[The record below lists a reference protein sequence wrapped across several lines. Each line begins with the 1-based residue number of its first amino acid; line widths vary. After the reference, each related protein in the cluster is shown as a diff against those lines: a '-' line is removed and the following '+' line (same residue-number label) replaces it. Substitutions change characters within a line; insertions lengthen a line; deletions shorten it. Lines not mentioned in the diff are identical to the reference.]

1 MPQIQLSDQLY
12 KEAQRRAHEAGFSTV
27 DEFIADQLENNFSDQ
42 QENFDDRFTPEVL
55 AHLDEISADIKAGGK
70 TYSMEEVDQHLE
82 KKRQEWL
89 RNHAR

>member
-1 MPQIQLSDQLY
+1 MPQIQISDQLY

>member
-1 MPQIQLSDQLY
+1 MPQIRLSDQLY

-27 DEFIADQLENNFSDQ
+27 DEFIADQLESNFSGQ

-82 KKRQEWL
+82 KKQQEWL